1 MSERDTV
8 IWQETPYTVPL
19 AVLTVV
25 LVVSAFY
32 VWWHRKVPWAK
43 TGTLL
48 VLAGAV
54 WMLGY
59 TLELASVPLA
69 AKIFWAKVQYVGIVI
84 VPPGSLAFVLQYT
97 GHQKWLKSAV
107 LLSGII
113 SFVTLLLVITNEAHG
128 LIWARV
134 WNRVVPGAFG
144 GYWDSDKKFGLGYS
158 VFAAQSLIIALVAVS
173 LLAHMLV
180 RSVHLYR
187 WQTIALLFAVFIFLL
202 GATVEVFN
210 DSPPDLIVLGF
221 AIACLIVAWC
231 LARLRRGDVRS
242 VSYTAIFRS
251 MNDGVVV
258 LDDHN
263 TVIDLNP
270 AALRLVDL
278 VASEEIVG
286 QTVERV
292 WPSLAVP
299 AEDEMEEEMM
309 LERDG
314 RWLVYSVVASSV
326 LDWRKRLVSRVVTLH
341 DVTERKRAEQEI
353 ARHLTRTRVLR
364 EVMLTAAST
373 LEFDQVLERTIKA
386 LWEMLGVE
394 FIGFVRP
401 AEDGDGLELYPARV
415 RFDLR
420 MGNLR
425 IPLDGSVCG
434 HVFQTGE
441 SMVIGDVSQVPYYH
455 EGHPQVR
462 SELVIPVRAAG
473 EVIGVLNLESRHL
486 NAFDEEE
493 MAFYTAIAGQ
503 LGIALENARLYKE
516 VYRYAG
522 ELAHAVTELR
532 DLDRLKNEF
541 IQGVSHE
548 LRAPLALIR
557 GYAELLH
564 SGELGEL
571 SPLQQG
577 PVEIITRRA
586 RMMGNMVEDIAML
599 LTAKARVLIREPL
612 AVDEL
617 VRASTEDFHLTADQ
631 ASLTLSA
638 EIASGLPCI
647 DGAPVYLR
655 RLLDNLVGNAI
666 KFTPAGGSITVR
678 VYQEGEWVVLQVAD
692 TGIGI
697 STEEQERIFERFY
710 QADGSGGRYRG
721 FGLGL
726 TLVKE
731 IVAAHQG
738 TVTVE
743 SVIGEGSV
751 FTVKLPVPEEGMD
764 NGAEDGRPEEG
775 WAG

>member
-1 MSERDTV
+1 M

-19 AVLTVV
+19 AVVTVA
-25 LVVSAFY
+25 LVVSALY
-32 VWWHRKVPWAK
+32 VWWHRRVPWAK

-84 VPPGSLAFVLQYT
+84 VPAGSLAFVLQYT
-97 GHQKWLKSAV
+97 GHRKWLKPAV
-107 LLSGII
+107 LISSII
-113 SFVTLLLVITNEAHG
+113 SFATLLLVVTNEAHG
-128 LIWARV
+128 LIWAKV

-144 GYWDSDKKFGLGYS
+144 GYWDSDKTFGIGYW
-158 VFAAQSLIIALVAVS
+158 VFAAQALVIALFTVF
-173 LLAHMLV
+173 LLVQMLV

-187 WQTIALLFAVFIFLL
+187 WQSVALLFAVFIFLL
-202 GATVEVFN
+202 GAAVEAFN
-210 DSPPDLIVLGF
+210 DSPPDLVVLGF
-221 AIACLIVAWC
+221 AVACLIVAWC

-242 VSYTAIFRS
+242 VSYAAIFQS

-263 TVIDLNP
+263 TIVDLNP
-270 AALRLVDL
+270 AALRLAGLGVPKE
-278 VASEEIVG
+278 AVG
-286 QTVERV
+286 QPVKRV
-292 WPSLAVP
+292 WPNLVVP
-299 AEDEMEEEMM
+299 AEDVTEEDMT

-314 RWLVYSVVASSV
+314 RQLVYSVDASSV
-326 LDWRKRLVSRVVTLH
+326 LDWRGRLVSRVITLH

-353 ARHLTRTRVLR
+353 AHHLARTQVLR
-364 EVMLTAAST
+364 EVMLAAAST
-373 LEFDQVLERTIKA
+373 LEFDQVLERTIRA

-401 AEDGDGLELYPARV
+401 AEDGDELELHPARV
-415 RFDLR
+415 RFSLR
-420 MGNLR
+420 MGDLLR
-425 IPLDGSVCG
+425 IPLEGSVCG
-434 HVFQTGE
+434 RVFRSGE
-441 SMVIGDVSQVPYYH
+441 PEVIGDVRQVPYYF

-462 SELVIPVRAAG
+462 SELAIPVHAAG
-473 EVIGVLNLESRHL
+473 EIIGVLNMESRHL
-486 NAFDEEE
+486 NAFAEEDLS
-493 MAFYTAIAGQ
+493 FYTAIAGQ
-503 LGIALENARLYKE
+503 LGMALENARLYKE

-532 DLDRLKNEF
+532 GLDRLKTEF

-557 GYAELLH
+557 GYAELLD

-571 SPLQQG
+571 SPLQKG
-577 PVEIITRRA
+577 PVEIIARRA

-599 LTAKARVLIREPL
+599 LTAKARVLVLEPL
-612 AVDEL
+612 ALSEL
-617 VRASTEDFHLTADQ
+617 ARASVEDFHLVADQ
-631 ASLTLSA
+631 AGLTLCA
-638 EIASGLPCI
+638 EIASGLSRI

-655 RLLDNLVGNAI
+655 RLLDNLIGNAV

-678 VYQEGEWVVLQVAD
+678 VYQEDEWIVLQVAD
-692 TGIGI
+692 TGVGI
-697 STEEQERIFERFY
+697 SPEEQERIFERFY
-710 QADGSGGRYRG
+710 QADSSAGRQRG

-731 IVAAHQG
+731 IVAAHNG
-738 TVTVE
+738 TVNVE
-743 SVIGEGSV
+743 SVLGAGSI
-751 FTVKLPVPEEGMD
+751 FSVKLPALEKSASSGF
-764 NGAEDGRPEEG
+764 EDGESEG
-775 WAG
+775 EWTR